1 MERPSRGWGSD
12 PSHRGLTV
20 TEGPAPRGGVV
31 GRSGEGSQ
39 EGGRPFPCPSPWVRE
54 PFSRPHPGRHSP
66 LAPRSTNPNPSLSFF
81 CSRTVFSL
89 MM

>member
-12 PSHRGLTV
+12 PSHGGLTV
-20 TEGPAPRGGVV
+20 AEGPAPRGGVV

-39 EGGRPFPCPSPWVRE
+39 EVMGVPFLVRPPGSE
-54 PFSRPHPGRHSP
+54 PFSCPLPGRHSP
-66 LAPRSTNPNPSLSFF
+66 LAPRRTNPNPSLSFF